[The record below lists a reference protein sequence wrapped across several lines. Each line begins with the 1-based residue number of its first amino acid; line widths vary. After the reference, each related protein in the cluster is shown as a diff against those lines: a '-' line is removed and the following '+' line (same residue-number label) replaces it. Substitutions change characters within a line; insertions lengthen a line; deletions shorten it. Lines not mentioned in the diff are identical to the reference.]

1 MPDKKPVKEQI
12 KCGENIV
19 PGPKQIPSLIS
30 RQQRKCKPSWR
41 ILQRLANGGLPA
53 TTTASSRGWNIDSW
67 TIGLGMLVAVVCSAS
82 WYMQTQPKAMPHA
95 AKVAPPV
102 PAPLAASSAPDS
114 VVIAP
119 TPQPAAVARIINAAT
134 TDRPHHSDPPPMP
147 SSTAQSKP
155 ERNISA
161 RRSAHRVDPGKLVIP
176 AERAKESSDSDAA
189 LLAALVAHASH
200 PPTAAGIN
208 RDIVERHANAPT
220 APLLARCQ
228 QLGLI
233 EGMLCRSRICADRW
247 DSDAACRQPASPP
260 HTLEPGSDPTSG
272 HELHRN

>member
-30 RQQRKCKPSWR
+30 RQQRSCQPSWR

-53 TTTASSRGWNIDSW
+53 TTAASSRGWNIDSW
-67 TIGLGMLVAVVCSAS
+67 TIGLGMLVAVVCSAF
-82 WYMQTQPKAMPHA
+82 WYMQTQPKAVPYTV
-95 AKVAPPV
+95 KVPPQV
-102 PAPLAASSAPDS
+102 PAPLLVSSEPDT
-114 VVIAP
+114 VAIGP
-119 TPQPAAVARIINAAT
+119 TPEPAPVARIINAAST
-134 TDRPHHSDPPPMP
+134 EQPRRSEPPPTA
-147 SSTAQSKP
+147 SSAAQSKP
-155 ERNISA
+155 ERNMST
-161 RRSAHRVDPGKLVIP
+161 RRSAHRAEPGKLDIP
-176 AERAKESSDSDAA
+176 ADRAKESSDSDAA
-189 LLAALVAHASH
+189 LLAALVAHGNHAPS
-200 PPTAAGIN
+200 AAGIN